1 MEQVQKAI
9 SVRKLIFA
17 VSFSIFL
24 GEALIMTFMDSFF
37 SYSKYW
43 MALIDSILLV
53 LITFP
58 FVYYF
63 SFRPL
68 KNQLIQVKNHEVA
81 LAKKHKE
88 LSDANA
94 LAVESETK
102 YFSLFDFAPVGY
114 MVINYDGT
122 ILEINHTGAT
132 LLGLP
137 KFNAI
142 HLNINS
148 FLSSEDRKLWMTF
161 TQRVIDSDCKLECK
175 LVINRADESA
185 FYALLEC
192 IHESNSLETNIRISF
207 TDITKE
213 NFLHYQ

>member
-9 SVRKLIFA
+9 SVKKLIFA

-24 GEALIMTFMDSFF
+24 GEVLIMTFMDYFLN
-37 SYSKYW
+37 YSKYW
-43 MALIDSILLV
+43 IALIDSILLV

-58 FVYYF
+58 FVHYF

-68 KNQLIQVKNHEVA
+68 KNQLIKVKNHEIK
-81 LAKKHKE
+81 LAQKHKE
-88 LSDANA
+88 LSDANT

-102 YFSLFDFAPVGY
+102 YISLFDFAPVGY

-142 HLNINS
+142 HQNINA
-148 FLSSEDRKLWMTF
+148 FLSSDDRKLWATF
-161 TQRVIDSDCKLECK
+161 VQRVIDSDFKLECK

-192 IHESNSLETNIRISF
+192 IHESTEIETNIRISF

-213 NFLHYQ
+213 NFLQYQ